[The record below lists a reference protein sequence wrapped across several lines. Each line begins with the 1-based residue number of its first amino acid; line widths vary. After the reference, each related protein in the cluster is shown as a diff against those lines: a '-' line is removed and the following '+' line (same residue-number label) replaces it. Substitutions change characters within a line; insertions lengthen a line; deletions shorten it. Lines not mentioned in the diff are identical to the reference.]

1 MAIFSIEFYSF
12 ARFSQIPAAGGGKW
26 GGGEGNRAGG
36 FGLVTGSLPRLIE
49 RESYPAVLE
58 GQKVLHKRCMN
69 IKQNYILASHV
80 STLADTFV

>member
-1 MAIFSIEFYSF
+1 MAIFSIDFYSF
-12 ARFSQIPAAGGGKW
+12 ARFSQIPAAGGGK
-26 GGGEGNRAGG
+26 GGGGDRAGG
-36 FGLVTGSLPRLIE
+36 FGLVTGSLPCLIE

-69 IKQNYILASHV
+69 IKQNYILASHL

>member
-1 MAIFSIEFYSF
+1 MGG
-12 ARFSQIPAAGGGKW
+12 GGGK
-26 GGGEGNRAGG
+26 RAEG

>member
-1 MAIFSIEFYSF
+1 MG
-12 ARFSQIPAAGGGKW
+12 AGGGGI
-26 GGGEGNRAGG
+26 GGGGG
-36 FGLVTGSLPRLIE
+36 GVLTGSLPRLIE